1 MVSANPIRLNADV
14 VVVGAGPVGLT
25 LAMDLASRGV
35 EVIVLEARS
44 RGEPPNVKSNH
55 VSARSM
61 EIFRRLGVAE
71 KVRDAGLPADYPND
85 VAYRTSFLGRE
96 ITRIPIPCRANRY
109 TATGGPDTDWPTP
122 EPPHRI
128 NQIYLEPVLFAHLE
142 EMPNARILS
151 ATVLT
156 EFTQSDDGVLAWAAD
171 AQGRVVQIA
180 CSYLIGCD
188 GGRSGV
194 RKAIGAT
201 LSGDVALQHV
211 QSSYIRAPSLLPMLR
226 EKGGVPAW
234 ASFSLNPQQSGNV
247 YAIDGRETWLVHVY
261 LKPGVTDFEAVDR
274 NQAIRTV
281 LGVDETVAY
290 DLLSKEDW
298 IGRRLIVDRM
308 RRDRVFICGDA
319 CHLWVPYA
327 GYGMN
332 AGIADAANLAW
343 LLAAR
348 LAGWGADGILA
359 AYEAERLP
367 ITEQVSHFAMN
378 HAHEMTKA
386 RGAVS
391 SKIDTEGPEADAYR
405 ASVAKST
412 YDLNVQQYCCAGLNF
427 GYYYERSPLIVYDG
441 EDAPPY
447 SMGQFTASTVPGA
460 RVPHFTLVDGRSL
473 YDALGQG
480 YTLLR
485 FDPFVDVT
493 AFMQSANASGVP
505 VDVLDIIL
513 GSAPV
518 VYRHKLLLARPDQH
532 VAWRGDDLPADLA
545 ALTST
550 IRGASS
556 SIGNVQPIHSAR

>member
-1 MVSANPIRLNADV
+1 VSADTVRLNADV

-25 LAMDLASRGV
+25 LAMDLAWRGV
-35 EVIVLEARS
+35 EVIVLEARP

-61 EIFRRLGVAE
+61 EIFRRLGVAG

-85 VAYRTSFLGRE
+85 VAYRTAFLGRE
-96 ITRIPIPCRANRY
+96 ITRIPIPCRADRY
-109 TATGGPDTDWPTP
+109 TAAGGPDTDWPTP

-142 EMPNARILS
+142 AMPGVRILS
-151 ATVLT
+151 ATTLT
-156 EFTQSDDGVLAWAAD
+156 DFTQSEHGVVARATD
-171 AQGRVVQIA
+171 AQGTAVEITCA
-180 CSYLIGCD
+180 YLVGCD

-226 EKGGVPAW
+226 KKGGVPAW

-247 YAIDGRETWLVHVY
+247 YAIDGQETWLVHVY

-274 NQAIRTV
+274 DQAIRTV
-281 LGVDETVAY
+281 LGVDGSFAY

-319 CHLWVPYA
+319 SHLWVPYA

-348 LAGWGADGILA
+348 IAGWGADGILA

-367 ITEQVSHFAMN
+367 ITEQVSRFAMN
-378 HAHEMTKA
+378 HAHAMTKA

-391 SKIDTEGPEADAYR
+391 SQIDAEGSSADAYR
-405 ASVAKST
+405 ASIAKST

-441 EDAPPY
+441 EVAPPY
-447 SMGQFTASTVPGA
+447 SMGEFTASTAPGA
-460 RVPHFTLVDGRSL
+460 RVPHFTLADGRSL
-473 YDALGQG
+473 YDAFSHG
-480 YTLLR
+480 YNLLR
-485 FDPFVDVT
+485 FDPTVDVT
-493 AFMQSANASGVP
+493 ALMRAARIKGVP
-505 VDVLDIIL
+505 IDLLDIIPV
-513 GSAPV
+513 SAPD
-518 VYRHKLLLARPDQH
+518 VYRHKLILARPDQH
-532 VAWRGDDLPADLA
+532 VAWRGDQIPAEPE
-545 ALTST
+545 ALINA
-550 IRGASS
+550 IRGADT
-556 SIGNVQPIHSAR
+556 IRD

>member
-1 MVSANPIRLNADV
+1 MSDDPIRPNADV

-35 EVIVLEARS
+35 EVIVLEARP

-61 EIFRRLGVAE
+61 EIFRRLGVAG

-85 VAYRTSFLGRE
+85 VAYRTAFLGRE
-96 ITRIPIPCRANRY
+96 ITRIPIPCRADRY
-109 TATGGPDTDWPTP
+109 TASEGPDTDWPTP

-128 NQIYLEPVLFAHLE
+128 NQIYLEPILFAHLE
-142 EMPNARILS
+142 VMPKARILS
-151 ATVLT
+151 ATALT
-156 EFTQSDDGVLAWAAD
+156 NFTQSEDGVTVRATD
-171 AQGRVVQIA
+171 AQGREIEIA
-180 CSYLIGCD
+180 CTYLVGCD

-226 EKGGVPAW
+226 KKGGVPAW

-261 LKPGVTDFEAVDR
+261 LRPGVTDFEAVDR
-274 NQAIRTV
+274 DQAIRTV
-281 LGVDETVAY
+281 LGVDGAFAY

-319 CHLWVPYA
+319 SHLWVPYA

-348 LAGWGADGILA
+348 LTGWGADGILA

-367 ITEQVSHFAMN
+367 ITEQVSRFAMD
-378 HAHEMTKA
+378 HAHAMTKA

-391 SKIDTEGPEADAYR
+391 SQIDAEGPEADVYR
-405 ASVAKST
+405 ASIAKST

-427 GYYYERSPLIVYDG
+427 GYYYEQSPLVAYDG
-441 EDAPPY
+441 EAAPPY
-447 SMGQFTASTVPGA
+447 SMGEFTASTAPGA
-460 RVPHFTLVDGRSL
+460 RVPHFTLADGRSL

-485 FDPFVDVT
+485 FDPTVDVT
-493 AFMQSANASGVP
+493 ALLRAARISGVP
-505 VDVLDIIL
+505 IDLLDVTAV
-513 GSAPV
+513 SAPD
-518 VYRHKLLLARPDQH
+518 VYRHRLLLARPDQH
-532 VAWRGDDLPADLA
+532 VAWRGDQIPADPE
-545 ALTST
+545 ALINA
-550 IRGASS
+550 IRGA
-556 SIGNVQPIHSAR
+556 GAIHV

>member
-1 MVSANPIRLNADV
+1 MSAEPVRLKADV

-25 LAMDLASRGV
+25 LAMDLAWRGV
-35 EVIVLEARS
+35 EVIVIES
-44 RGEPPNVKSNH
+44 RPRGQPPSVKSNH

-61 EIFRRLGVAE
+61 EIFRRLGVAG

-96 ITRIPIPCRANRY
+96 ITRIPIPCRADRY
-109 TATGGPDTDWPTP
+109 TATECPDADWPTP

-142 EMPNARILS
+142 AMPAARILS
-151 ATVLT
+151 ATTYTDFT
-156 EFTQSDDGVLAWAAD
+156 EVGDGVLAHATDAD
-171 AQGRVVQIA
+171 GKTIEIA
-180 CSYLIGCD
+180 CAYLVGCD

-211 QSSYIRAPSLLPMLR
+211 QSSYIRAPRLLPMLR

-261 LKPGVTDFEAVDR
+261 LKPGITDFEAIDR
-274 NQAIRTV
+274 DQAIRTV
-281 LGVDETVAY
+281 LGVDQTFAY
-290 DLLSKEDW
+290 ELIGKEDW
-298 IGRRLIVDRM
+298 IGRRLMVDRM
-308 RRDRVFICGDA
+308 RRGRVFICGDA
-319 CHLWVPYA
+319 SHLWVPYA

-343 LLAAR
+343 LLAAHI
-348 LAGWGADGILA
+348 AGWGADGILA

-378 HAHEMTKA
+378 HAHAMTKA
-386 RGAVS
+386 RGAIS
-391 SKIDTEGPEADAYR
+391 PQIDAEGPEADAYR
-405 ASVAKST
+405 ASVARST

-427 GYYYERSPLIVYDG
+427 GYYYERSPLIIYDD
-441 EDAPPY
+441 EAAPPY
-447 SMGQFTASTVPGA
+447 SMGDFTASTAPGA
-460 RVPHFTLVDGRSL
+460 RLPHFMLDGGRSI
-473 YDALGQG
+473 YDALGCG

-485 FDPFVDVT
+485 FDTCADID
-493 AFMQSANASGVP
+493 AFLASANAVGVP
-505 VDVLDIIL
+505 VDVLDL
-513 GSAPV
+513 AAQAAPD
-518 VYRHKLLLARPDQH
+518 VYRQRLVLVRPDQH
-532 VAWRGDDLPADLA
+532 IAWRGNELPSDLDAF
-545 ALTST
+545 
-550 IRGASS
+550 
-556 SIGNVQPIHSAR
+556 IHRVGGHFRAEQSGTTPV